1 MEYTFAEHV
10 ALIMQERGVDK
21 NKAKMMAWLE
31 GPRKKE
37 ESKNA

>member
-21 NKAKMMAWLE
+21 NKAKLMAWLE
-31 GPRKKE
+31 GPRKKV
-37 ESKNA
+37 ESE